1 MRRGPARLTTTG
13 GRPCPPMKTAA
24 CTSGMTHRMGAKG
37 QVVIPKAMRDAL
49 GLRPGDAVAFVLE
62 GRSLRLAAARP
73 AARAGGS
80 LAGRGLV
87 AMLEADHRA
96 ESAVPGAR

>member
-1 MRRGPARLTTTG
+1 MT
-13 GRPCPPMKTAA
+13 TAA
-24 CTSGMTHRMGAKG
+24 YTSGMTHRIGARG

-49 GLRPGDAVAFVLE
+49 GLRPGDAVSFVLE

-87 AMLEADHRA
+87 AMLEADHRG
-96 ESAVPGAR
+96 ESAGPGAR